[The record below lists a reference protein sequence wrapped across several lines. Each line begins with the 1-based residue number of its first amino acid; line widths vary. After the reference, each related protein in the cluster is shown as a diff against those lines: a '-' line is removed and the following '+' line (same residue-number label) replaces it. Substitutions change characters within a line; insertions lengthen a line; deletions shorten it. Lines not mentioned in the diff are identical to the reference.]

1 VSACSRPTG
10 DVGGNSDQICIEERL
25 HLRRLA
31 PDSLSEVVRVKHGVP
46 EEGCKG
52 MGHINMESS

>member
-31 PDSLSEVVRVKHGVP
+31 PDSLSEVVRVTHGVP
-46 EEGCKG
+46 EEGCRA
-52 MGHINMESS
+52 MGYVNLDHS